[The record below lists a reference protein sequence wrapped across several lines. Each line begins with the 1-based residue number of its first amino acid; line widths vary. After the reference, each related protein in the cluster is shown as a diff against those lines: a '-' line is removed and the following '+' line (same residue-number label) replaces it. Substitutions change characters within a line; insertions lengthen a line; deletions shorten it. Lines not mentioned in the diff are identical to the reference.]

1 MARFQYG
8 VVGLFL
14 AVFCTAAFLN
24 GTAQS
29 EDFRVDNA
37 VYAGDQKE
45 PSSESVTIFYDGAV
59 YDFMKAP
66 AETVVFQKL
75 AGRFV
80 LLNRTHRK
88 RTELSTADV
97 TMFVTKLRPI
107 AADSKDPV
115 VKFLAEP
122 KFQTTM
128 DDSAGELSLSS
139 PIISYKLKLAQES
152 NAAVVEQYR
161 DFCDWYARL
170 NTLLVPG
177 SRPPFGRMA
186 VNSALAEHQ
195 ALAAQVVL
203 SITTGKE
210 SKPQTAVIRSE
221 HRVVRPL
228 SPEDIE
234 QVTQTR
240 EFLTSFKLVDFKHY
254 RKIEPH

>member
-1 MARFQYG
+1 MARFQTCF
-8 VVGLFL
+8 VGIIIG
-14 AVFCTAAFLN
+14 VFCTAAIQN
-24 GTAQS
+24 STVRS
-29 EDFRVDNA
+29 EDFRIDNA
-37 VYAGDQKE
+37 VYASDQKE
-45 PSSESVTIFYDGAV
+45 PSSESVTIFHDGTV
-59 YDFMKAP
+59 YDFLKAP
-66 AETVVFQKL
+66 AETVVFQKT

-97 TMFVTKLRPI
+97 TMFVTQLRPK
-107 AADSKDPV
+107 AVESKDPV
-115 VKFLAEP
+115 VKFLAKPE
-122 KFQTTM
+122 FQENLDEST
-128 DDSAGELSLSS
+128 GELSMSS
-139 PIISYKLKLAQES
+139 RLVSYRLKLAPES
-152 NAAVVEQYR
+152 NVGLVEQYR

-177 SRPPFGRMA
+177 SRPPFGRLA
-186 VNSALAEHQ
+186 VNAALASHQ
-195 ALAAQVVL
+195 AMASQVVL

-210 SKPQTAVIRSE
+210 SKPQQAMIRSE

-228 SPEDIE
+228 TPADME

>member
-1 MARFQYG
+1 MARCQNCVARLVF
-8 VVGLFL
+8 
-14 AVFCTAAFLN
+14 AVFCAAVVQD
-24 GTAQS
+24 GMARS

-45 PSSESVTIFYDGAV
+45 PSSESVTIFYDGVV
-59 YDFMKAP
+59 YDFLKAP
-66 AETVVFQKL
+66 AETVVFQKT
-75 AGRFV
+75 AGRFI

-88 RTELSTADV
+88 RTELSMADV

-128 DDSAGELSLSS
+128 DDTAGELSMGSS
-139 PIISYKLKLAQES
+139 LVNYRLKLAPES
-152 NAAVVEQYR
+152 STAVVEQYR

-177 SRPPFGRMA
+177 SRPPFGRLA
-186 VNSALAEHQ
+186 VNATLAEHQ
-195 ALAAQVVL
+195 ALASQVVL

-210 SKPQTAVIRSE
+210 KRQTATIRSE

-228 SPEDIE
+228 SPADIE